1 MKYLKRYNES
11 NSGDIDTICKK
22 YGIKNYTIN
31 PDDSIDVDGDVDL
44 RGSRFWDHFRSSNI
58 LTRYRST
65 ELQTNNWTLDRLP
78 FYFGKVSGTFD
89 CRYNNL
95 TSLEGCPKE
104 VGGDFY
110 ISDNL
115 LTSLVGCPNEVR
127 RFLGGDNL
135 FSDLTGCPQ
144 VVNGDFN
151 VSNNKN
157 LVSLKGG
164 PKEVKCYYSFSGSG
178 LLDPSGFENRLM
190 SQIDD
195 FSKQRS
201 ITFKDTP
208 FCNVLNI
215 FLSKNFGLNCEC
227 RDLNNCNHPKDNE
240 YIYQMIRTIID
251 MGIINGNEIYLDKL
265 YMLYYDL
272 LDEGV
277 INVIEGEF
285 DLPGYVLV

>member
-11 NSGDIDTICKK
+11 NNGDIDIICKK

-44 RGSRFWDHFRSSNI
+44 RGSRFWDYFRTSSS
-58 LTRYRST
+58 YGKM
-65 ELQTNNWTLDRLP
+65 NNWTLDRLP
-78 FYFGKVSGTFD
+78 LKFGKVSGSFD

-95 TSLEGCPKE
+95 TTLEGCPKE

-110 ISDNL
+110 ISDNK
-115 LTSLVGCPNEVR
+115 LTSLVGCPLEVR

-144 VVNGDFN
+144 VINGDFN

-164 PKEVKCYYSFSGSG
+164 PKEVKGYYSFGGTG
-178 LLDPSGFENRLM
+178 LLDPSGLL
-190 SQIDD
+190 DD
-195 FSKQRS
+195 TGFINKRILFKSDS
-201 ITFKDTP
+201 ITFKNTP
-208 FCNVLNI
+208 FCNVLSL
-215 FLSKNFGLNCEC
+215 FLSKGFGLSCDC
-227 RDLNNCNHPKDNE
+227 KDLNNCNHLVDNE
-240 YIYQMIRTIID
+240 YIYQMISTIID

-272 LDEGV
+272 LDEGA

>member
-11 NSGDIDTICKK
+11 NNVDIDIICKK

-44 RGSRFWDHFRSSNI
+44 RGSRFWDLFRSSK
-58 LTRYRST
+58 LGVA
-65 ELQTNNWTLDRLP
+65 NNWTLDTLP
-78 FYFGKVSGTFD
+78 LKFGKVSGSFD

-95 TSLEGCPKE
+95 ETLEGCPKE
-104 VGGDFY
+104 LGGDFY
-110 ISDNL
+110 ISNNL
-115 LTSLVGCPNEVR
+115 LTSLQGCPMEVR
-127 RFLGGDNL
+127 RFLGGNNL

-151 VSNNKN
+151 ISDNKN

-164 PKEVKCYYSFSGSG
+164 PIEVKGYYSFSGSG
-178 LLDPSGFENRLM
+178 LLDPSGFENKLM
-190 SQIDD
+190 SQLDD

-201 ITFKDTP
+201 ITFMNTP

-215 FLSKNFGLNCEC
+215 FLSKNFGLSCDC
-227 RDLNNCNHPKDNE
+227 SDLNKCNHSKDDM
-240 YIYQMIRTIID
+240 YIYEMIRTIID
-251 MGIINGNEIYLDKL
+251 GGIINGNEINLDKL
-265 YMLYYDL
+265 YMLYYGL
-272 LDEGV
+272 LDEGA

>member
-1 MKYLKRYNES
+1 MKYLRSYNES
-11 NSGDIDTICKK
+11 NSGDIETICKK

-44 RGSRFWDHFRSSNI
+44 RGSEFWTFFRSSS
-58 LTRYRST
+58 LGKS
-65 ELQTNNWTLDRLP
+65 NNWTLDRLP
-78 FYFGKVSGTFD
+78 LKFGKVSGSFD

-95 TSLEGCPKE
+95 TTLEGCPKE

-115 LTSLVGCPNEVR
+115 LTSLQGCPMEVR

-151 VSNNKN
+151 ISNNKN

-190 SQIDD
+190 SQLDD

-201 ITFKDTP
+201 ITFKNTP

-215 FLSKNFGLNCEC
+215 FLSKNFGLSCNCSN
-227 RDLNNCNHPKDNE
+227 LNNCNHDKDDM
-240 YIYQMIRTIID
+240 YIYQMIMTIID
-251 MGIINGNEIYLDKL
+251 MGIINGNEINLDKL

-272 LDEGV
+272 LDEGA

-285 DLPGYVLV
+285 DLPGYVLD